1 MPTTRPLAEVAAE
14 ALPETNA
21 EDGDSPTDTAPEPE
35 NDAAPESP
43 IVERVPSRLG
53 PGWLIGITAAILVP
67 AGGVGAG
74 GHFALCSLV
83 EETQIAPTVDAVSDS
98 TPASWPARGGAIAVD
113 VLPGVGV
120 VATAALAV
128 LTVPERGLWWWVCV
142 LVGGLVILLMAI
154 NRLVLPTIMGWSLG
168 RALFGI
174 TVVHRNG
181 AVLGPC
187 RLLLRDLAHLLD
199 TASVFVGWLWPLWDS
214 RRRTF
219 ADLLLR
225 TEARRAE
232 PQRRPRDLRRL
243 TAVLVLVG
251 ALLCVGGAAVS
262 YIVVYQCDRAID
274 QTRAE
279 VAVRGSKIVEQML
292 TYDPKT
298 LKDDFAHAQSLAT
311 DKYREQLVT
320 QQQAVQ
326 KAAPVANEYWVTNNA
341 VLSATPDRATM
352 LLFMQGQRG
361 AADKQRLI
369 TATVRATFAKS
380 ADGQWRVDDL
390 TVVTKPQ
397 PAEDGT

>member
-1 MPTTRPLAEVAAE
+1 M
-14 ALPETNA
+14 
-21 EDGDSPTDTAPEPE
+21 TA
-35 NDAAPESP
+35 
-43 IVERVPSRLG
+43 V
-53 PGWLIGITAAILVP
+53 
-67 AGGVGAG
+67 
-74 GHFALCSLV
+74 V
-83 EETQIAPTVDAVSDS
+83 EETQTAPAVEAVSDN
-98 TPASWPARGGAIAVD
+98 TLASWPARGGAIAVD
-113 VLPGVGV
+113 LLPGVGV

-128 LTVPERGLWWWVCV
+128 LTVPQRGLWWWVCV
-142 LVGGLVILLMAI
+142 SFGGIVILLMAI

-168 RALFGI
+168 RARCGI
-174 TVVHRNG
+174 TVVHSNG
-181 AVLGPC
+181 AAVGPW
-187 RLLLRDLAHLLD
+187 RLLLRDLAHVLD

-232 PQRRPRDLRRL
+232 HQRRPRDLRRL
-243 TAVLVLVG
+243 TAALVVVA

-279 VAVRGSKIVEQML
+279 LAVRGSKIVEQML

-311 DKYREQLVT
+311 DKYREQLVA

-369 TATVRATFAKS
+369 TATVRAIFAKS

-397 PAEDGT
+397 LAEDGT